1 MQDNLLSYN
10 EIEYLK
16 DLVYNGFM
24 AFEAMTE
31 RNLDDVI
38 CGICGVCPEICL
50 GDGNEKNCCSNSQV
64 FIIFIYFTIIF
75 FRTKLTKRCFNDL
88 QFLLRFCRLP
98 DHLFEFR

>member
-1 MQDNLLSYN
+1 
-10 EIEYLK
+10 
-16 DLVYNGFM
+16 
-24 AFEAMTE
+24 MTE

-64 FIIFIYFTIIF
+64 FKLF
-75 FRTKLTKRCFNDL
+75 FQEKLTKRCLNDS

-98 DHLFEFR
+98 DHLFEFRQYIPKNLKSETA

>member
-1 MQDNLLSYN
+1 
-10 EIEYLK
+10 
-16 DLVYNGFM
+16 M

-64 FIIFIYFTIIF
+64 FNYFFVNKNSLKPVYMISSAI
-75 FRTKLTKRCFNDL
+75 LT
-88 QFLLRFCRLP
+88 
-98 DHLFEFR
+98 HT